1 MFGAEETKELYR
13 EHDRDQLNHVKLWSI
28 IFKITLSM
36 MMAFHN
42 CQYFFF
48 FPSGFYLSLEF

>member
-13 EHDRDQLNHVKLWSI
+13 EHDRNQLNHVKLWSI

-48 FPSGFYLSLEF
+48 FPLDFIYP